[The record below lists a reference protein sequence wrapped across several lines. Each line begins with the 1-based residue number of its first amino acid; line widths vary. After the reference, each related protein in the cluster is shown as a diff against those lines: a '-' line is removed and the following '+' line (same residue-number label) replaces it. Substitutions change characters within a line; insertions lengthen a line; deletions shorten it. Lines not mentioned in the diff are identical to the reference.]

1 MVARKANTPT
11 LTREQI
17 ISAAIAIVDRESLD
31 ALSLRRLASELG
43 VGTMTLYYHVP
54 DKAALYDLIFEAV
67 MSEMDVPD
75 ASPDASAEDRILSV
89 AYALR
94 NALLKHVNAAPI
106 ALSQPMNTPGQ
117 LRPIEK
123 LLGILFELG
132 LDATDATVAVEVV
145 GQYIIG
151 ATVIYANRI
160 AGTDDSAGP
169 SGSGPDGISPEEF
182 PNLMRMMSEAGY
194 MGWDEPFDR
203 GLRALIKGLILDK
216 LRG

>member
-1 MVARKANTPT
+1 MTARKANTPT

-17 ISAAIAIVDRESLD
+17 ISTAIAIVDREGLD

-54 DKAALYDLIFEAV
+54 DKAALKDLIFEAV
-67 MSEMDVPD
+67 MAEVHIADSAPD
-75 ASPDASAEDRILSV
+75 ATAEERVLAV

-94 NALLKHVNAAPI
+94 DALIKHINAAPI
-106 ALSQPMNTPGQ
+106 ALTQSMNTPGQ

-132 LDATDATVAVEVV
+132 LDETDATVAVEVV

-151 ATVIYANRI
+151 TSVIYANRV
-160 AGTDDSAGP
+160 AASEEHGEPVAKE
-169 SGSGPDGISPEEF
+169 PDGISPEEF
-182 PNLMRMMSEAGY
+182 PNLMRMMSAAGY
-194 MGWDEPFDR
+194 LGWSEPFDR
-203 GLRALIKGLILDK
+203 GLRALIKGLVLDK
-216 LRG
+216 IPG